1 MRTLMNFSDIF
12 QVDRFLFTNMKTRN
26 NFAIQFIFIN
36 DIYKAIRAT
45 NVHVHVCCV
54 QHDATT
60 ASQQGLPPAPVL
72 LDRFLFTNMKTRRL
86 QHSKLCMNNFLPK
99 HE

>member
-1 MRTLMNFSDIF
+1 MLIF
-12 QVDRFLFTNMKTRN
+12 
-26 NFAIQFIFIN
+26 FIHRIWVGFVVF
-36 DIYKAIRAT
+36 KAIRAT

-72 LDRFLFTNMKTRRL
+72 LQLCLRPHRTQLRTDTITNEIKVMYPNCSFKT
-86 QHSKLCMNNFLPK
+86 
-99 HE
+99 